1 MSIPKCLNFS
11 DYNRYPADE
20 NPTTD
25 AQMQVYMSNQ
35 NELVKQIANIVWQPQ
50 TSYVA
55 GQIIH
60 SNSMPAGIFAVV
72 TTAGQSGSNEPTWK
86 TTGTVSDSG
95 VTWTM
100 IKIITDVTTTGTGN
114 AVTDVSSNNG
124 AITVTKGATYLTT
137 HQDISG
143 KADKENVTA
152 GTIGTNVETEGLNI
166 AVPYVNVNNQGVITG
181 YGTRNHTIPQASTD
195 TAGCVKVGENL
206 SIDED
211 GVLSATGGSG
221 GDVVKLSAGRCTTSA
236 STRAK
241 VVTLAGYTLKQYD
254 AILVYFTNANTSS
267 TPTLN
272 VNGTGAKAIRPA
284 DWKGTSAT
292 TQICY
297 YDGTYWRVGGYADST
312 DYSGG
317 S

>member
-72 TTAGQSGSNEPTWK
+72 TTAGQSGTTEPTWK

-124 AITVTKGATYLTT
+124 AITVTKGATFLTE

-143 KADKENVTA
+143 KADKGNVTA
-152 GTIGTNVETEGLNI
+152 GTIGTNVATEGLNI
-166 AVPYVNVNNQGVITG
+166 SVPYVNVNNQGVITG

-195 TAGCVKVGENL
+195 TVGCIKVGENL
-206 SIDED
+206 TIDED
-211 GVLSATGGSG
+211 GVLSATGGG
-221 GDVVKLSAGRCTTSA
+221 GDSAIKLTCATCSTA
-236 STRAK
+236 SGTKAK
-241 VVTLAGYTLKQYD
+241 VATLAGFTLS
-254 AILVYFTNANTSS
+254 TNATIAIWFANSNSITS
-267 TPTLN
+267 PTLN
-272 VNGTGAKAIRPA
+272 VNSTGAKTLRTVISENNTFSGGLYIAR
-284 DWKGTSAT
+284 
-292 TQICY
+292 
-297 YDGTYWRVGGYADST
+297 YDGSAWRLNA
-312 DYSGG
+312 
-317 S
+317 